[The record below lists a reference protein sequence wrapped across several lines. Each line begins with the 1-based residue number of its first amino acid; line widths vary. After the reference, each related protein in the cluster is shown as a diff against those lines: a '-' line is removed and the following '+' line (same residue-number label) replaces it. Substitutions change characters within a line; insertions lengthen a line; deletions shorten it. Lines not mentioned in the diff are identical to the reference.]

1 MIYGVV
7 DGQRVK
13 RATRTRPVVVAAAV
27 GLTQF
32 DSGVNGARCGYTFY
46 RGFEDEDI
54 LAIYYL
60 GIEEVRV

>member
-46 RGFEDEDI
+46 WGFEDEDI
-54 LAIYYL
+54 LAI
-60 GIEEVRV
+60 